1 MHFEI
6 HDNFQARN
14 VGLPYPKPS
23 TWLHMLT
30 EEEEEEVLQPGL
42 EKSLRCSFPSLRTD
56 VRAAIDNIPSSKK
69 AILSMELLSLRTD
82 VRAAEDWREPGQSWE
97 TADLC

>member
-1 MHFEI
+1 MLHAFALCKKGY
-6 HDNFQARN
+6 HATFR
-14 VGLPYPKPS
+14 VRCMPYMCILRYMIIPGKKRRPSIPKPS

-30 EEEEEEVLQPGL
+30 EEEEEALQPGL
-42 EKSLRCSFPSLRTD
+42 EKSLRCSFP
-56 VRAAIDNIPSSKK
+56 
-69 AILSMELLSLRTD
+69 SLRTD